1 MHPKTPPSQAPSPS
15 DLAAMA
21 LDQIQKVVL
30 AQAGGGQEAVGGGED
45 EPSFYQGTAAAEAPP
60 EPAAASPEM
69 DDMSLMV
76 PPDVVMEG
84 TQAMVESG
92 FLAAPSDTV
101 TPEVL
106 AGLQK
111 MLEAQGAGPV
121 SLTDPIQVREALQ
134 NARSSHAGSFQPSP
148 GASPGPRG
156 RLDTR
161 ARPGRK
167 PRRTAS
173 PRPGA
178 SPLPHDPYRRAR
190 ISSSR
195 PVISQRISEIGIE
208 PAARKRSWNALM
220 SNLSPSCIATSASSF
235 SSSTLPM

>member
-15 DLAAMA
+15 DLAAMP
-21 LDQIQKVVL
+21 LDQLQEIVL
-30 AQAGGGQEAVGGGED
+30 AQAERVQQAVDGGAA

-148 GASPGPRG
+148 GASPGPRVG
-156 RLDTR
+156 LDT
-161 ARPGRK
+161 
-167 PRRTAS
+167 
-173 PRPGA
+173 GA
-178 SPLPHDPYRRAR
+178 SPGPKPG
-190 ISSSR
+190 
-195 PVISQRISEIGIE
+195 GIAS
-208 PAARKRSWNALM
+208 PA
-220 SNLSPSCIATSASSF
+220 
-235 SSSTLPM
+235 